1 VYLCL
6 INEKTMTHLEL
17 KQARQ
22 HLGLTQKEFAN
33 LVFRTIDCVA
43 KWESGKY
50 PIPKHINHLIKSL
63 HLDR

>member
-1 VYLCL
+1 
-6 INEKTMTHLEL
+6 MTHLEL

-33 LVFRTIDCVA
+33 LVFRTLDCVA

-50 PIPKHINHLIKSL
+50 PIPKHINYLIKSL
-63 HLDR
+63 YLDR